1 LEEINNKYPQTKR
14 FKFIKRTIQILPCI
28 LKRTPIS
35 EVLNF
40 YIDTNKSRKADYK
53 LGKISKVAQSTYESV
68 QNSELYTIFILLYF
82 PESLNAVTDSQYA
95 ERVVYILKLLNL
107 FSIVQN

>member
-1 LEEINNKYPQTKR
+1 M
-14 FKFIKRTIQILPCI
+14 KRTIQILPCI

-35 EVLNF
+35 GVLNF
-40 YIDTNKSRKADYK
+40 YIDTSKYRKADYK

-68 QNSELYTIFILLYF
+68 KNSEFYTIFILSLYF
-82 PESLNAVTDSQYA
+82 PESLNVVTDSQYA